1 MTKASELLIKL
12 SFLTAMTS
20 ELSKYLKEQ
29 LIVFSKVHSCKL
41 KNTLINDPLH
51 ASKVPKKFRILTF
64 HNFAGTYPWNLQF
77 S

>member
-41 KNTLINDPLH
+41 KKTLINDPLH
-51 ASKVPKKFRILTF
+51 ASKVP
-64 HNFAGTYPWNLQF
+64 
-77 S
+77 